1 MVKGYVIKLFVK
13 DFKTAEITAHKV
25 NPNDYI
31 WQIKLRIETKLNQS
45 KLKNDML
52 NPSFYNLVKDGRMLE
67 DHQTVLNC
75 GIAEGSHVLL
85 TSSEFVNIR
94 VNKKKI
100 PMEIIA
106 AKPNIKV
113 DKEPDQL
120 TKKSNLQAKALPMEV
135 KIAAADWRK
144 VGIES
149 LKTAI
154 AAARTENTSNE
165 HNLLLAKG
173 ELAGMEKYERLVN
186 ELETNIGKKKKVIM
200 NILISK
206 AAQEKENQL
215 TNISKLEN
223 DDLRIKEQLAQ
234 MLVLNK
240 VLNGKIL

>member
-13 DFKTAEITAHKV
+13 DFQTAEITAHKV

-85 TSSEFVNIR
+85 TSSEL
-94 VNKKKI
+94 VNKKVKKKKRPLKVIVAI
-100 PMEIIA
+100 PNVNV
-106 AKPNIKV
+106 K
-113 DKEPDQL
+113 KETEQL
-120 TKKSNLQAKALPMEV
+120 SQKSNLQNNALYMEE
-135 KIAAADWRK
+135 KIATADWRK
-144 VGIES
+144 VEVES

-154 AAARTENTSNE
+154 AAAKNENKSIE
-165 HNLLLAKG
+165 YSLLLAKS
-173 ELAGMEKYERLVN
+173 ELAGMEKYERLVD
-186 ELETNIGKKKKVIM
+186 EQKTNIGKKKKVMI
-200 NILISK
+200 NILITK

-223 DDLRIKEQLAQ
+223 DVLRIKEQLVQ
-234 MLVLNK
+234 MQGLKK
-240 VLNGKIL
+240 VLDEKIL